1 MARRRRR
8 RRPRGGRDGAV
19 RRRRRLCPIVRSV
32 PVLLLLRRP
41 PPPPVQHGADPRG
54 RRWQCGCGCVRRRR
68 RLGSRRRR
76 SHLPV
81 LVICAHLRRSRRRG
95 AQRSVVDGHGHGRAR
110 RRASPN
116 RLRPD
121 GGDLLPLLLQLRR
134 LRRQRHGDGD
144 HHHPEERRR
153 LWFAE
158 AGTPAAVAVAGIRAA
173 RVLQEAARQQQ
184 GDTEL
189 SCQEPAGEDQRAAE
203 GAAGA
208 GAERREGGHGDHA
221 GQGHQ
226 LRQVHADAA
235 QGAGD
240 RRVLAGVRRR
250 HAGHLPGQGR
260 ARRHHPLLVLALA
273 KGFSSSVGLANISTS
288 FRSPKIQITLTC
300 NSGCCIDFVR
310 HACIISRLCY
320 VINYCITSC

>member
-19 RRRRRLCPIVRSV
+19 RRRRRLCPVVRSV
-32 PVLLLLRRP
+32 PVLL

-54 RRWQCGCGCVRRRR
+54 RRRQRGCGCARRRR
-68 RLGSRRRR
+68 RLGSRRRC

-81 LVICAHLRRSRRRG
+81 LVVCAHLRRPRRG
-95 AQRSVVDGHGHGRAR
+95 AQRRVVDGHGHGRAR
-110 RRASPN
+110 HRASTN

-121 GGDLLPLLLQLRR
+121 GGDLLPLLLLQ

-153 LWFAE
+153 LRFAE
-158 AGTPAAVAVAGIRAA
+158 AGTRAIIAVAGSRAA

-226 LRQVHADAA
+226 LRQVHAAAA

-240 RRVLAGVRRR
+240 RRLLAGGGRRR
-250 HAGHLPGQGR
+250 RAGHLPGQGR

-273 KGFSSSVGLANISTS
+273 KGFSASVGLAIYINELATDLSKS
-288 FRSPKIQITLTC
+288 KL
-300 NSGCCIDFVR
+300 
-310 HACIISRLCY
+310 RLWTTY
-320 VINYCITSC
+320 AA